1 MSATPEPTAR
11 ADHLNSKTM
20 LSTAAYLSDAQ
31 ISYGVDTDIPQ
42 AMQSM
47 DPWTVTLT
55 TEHGSES
62 FPYFMGRGHNGAEP
76 KVADLIYSLVSDAS
90 YLECEPDQVTYET
103 GKAIEANNAKLAH
116 LFGSY
121 WGTLQQMDED
131 QIREI
136 F

>member
-11 ADHLNSKTM
+11 ADHLNLKAM
-20 LSTAAYLSDAQ
+20 LSTAAYLSDVQ
-31 ISYGVDTDIPQ
+31 ISYGVDADVPEP
-42 AMQSM
+42 MQFM

-62 FPYFMGRGHNGAEP
+62 FPYFMGKGHNGAEP
-76 KVADLIYSLVSDAS
+76 EVADLIYSLVSDAS

-103 GKAIEANNAKLAH
+103 GKVIEANNAKLAH

-131 QIREI
+131 EIREV